1 MLSPLRA
8 RGMKACQ
15 RAEHQ
20 PQTKE
25 SRLSFRWLLL
35 SMMLVVMATSQATN
49 AQVLYGS
56 LTGNVTD
63 QKGAAV
69 PGAKVEVTN
78 TSTGEV
84 KNAETDERG
93 GYTFSSLQV
102 GLYKLTVALSS
113 FKTLLKEDLPIEAN
127 KLYRFDG
134 QLEVGEVRETVVV
147 TSDAGPPLQTDRADV
162 NITQTTRQV
171 NDLPLTGSLGR
182 NYQSLMQLV
191 PGAIS
196 AGEQNSVSGNPQRS
210 ISFNVNGVSRMQNNT
225 RIDGAG
231 VVYPWLPTNTVYVPP
246 AESIQTVN
254 IVTNSFDAEQG
265 LAGGAAI
272 NLTIKS
278 GANDF
283 HGVGWGYDTNS
294 RFLARSFFQPVNQ
307 PQIPKNILAQY
318 GYAVSGPIIKNKLF
332 FFTDFERTTQ
342 RSTARTTLFSIA
354 PASLRPDAQGNISFA
369 GTGAVI
375 YDPLS
380 NPDPRLRTPFP
391 NNVIPANRIDIAAK
405 ELIARMPLP
414 NVCATCFTNNFAPS
428 GVAIFNRNNWD
439 AKVNY
444 NVNDKMTLFAR
455 YSYSPSLVIEPS
467 IFGEAGG
474 DALNGG
480 QLGNSPSK
488 IQVAGLGGTYSFS
501 PTVILDANFGYT
513 RQKLGAQNV
522 DIGQNLGLELLKIP
536 GTNGPDKLQGG
547 LPAFQISGWANLGNP
562 NTGNPFLFRDNQYL
576 LAANLSWLK
585 GAHDYR
591 FGLDYQNQ
599 QLNHFQPQGG
609 AFQTARGTFVING
622 AATAKQGCP
631 VTVPPV
637 PPEQCENLGF
647 TRSPAAANAFNS
659 WAAFLLGL
667 PTGANS
673 AGKVDQLRNPN
684 ALRMLS
690 YALYARDH
698 WQITRNLTLTY
709 GLRWERY
716 PFPDKDNSGINR
728 FDPADGNVYTGGLS
742 GVPRNSGASSGPG
755 QFLPR
760 VGVAYRYDDKTVIR
774 GGYGQSA
781 DPRPFI
787 DFRNAYPIVNN
798 FAMLVPKFGGVD
810 NSFIPVTTFRLGLIN
825 PSPPPDLTQGILK
838 LPPGAGTTTYPKT
851 PMRKEIH
858 SWNIIVERE
867 LPWSFTAQG
876 GYVGTR
882 AVQQMGFI
890 NINASAPGGGSAGR
904 PLAALGITTD
914 INMILPYGTA
924 TYDAFQSSLT
934 RRFRGSILGASYTWS
949 KAINYADNDAN
960 PRIQYLPA
968 KERNRG
974 PAGYDRRHNF
984 QGYTVYDLPFG
995 KSGRWVKDGWA
1006 AKLLGGFQINGVMS
1020 ITSGAPF
1027 YVIQNTAANLNAG
1040 GSGQVP
1046 NQVLPISILGGI
1058 GTAAQR
1064 GTDGGAWFTNSV
1076 LNVTVGGVRC
1086 TSGCAW
1092 APEEGTQFGSA
1103 GRNNLYGPGFFNID
1117 MGIFRTISFTERFTL
1132 QLRAEALNA
1141 LNHPNFGNPQANV
1154 NDANFGF
1161 ITSTVG
1167 QASRQWRFGA
1177 RFSF

>member
-1 MLSPLRA
+1 MFNSTRT
-8 RGMKACQ
+8 GKASQ
-15 RAEHQ
+15 GGAEHP
-20 PQTKE
+20 PQSVLRQLTIV
-25 SRLSFRWLLL
+25 SLLL
-35 SMMLVVMATSQATN
+35 SVILVVLVSPQATN

-63 QKGAAV
+63 PKGSSV
-69 PGAKVEVTN
+69 PGAKVEVAN
-78 TSTGEV
+78 TSTGEA
-84 KNAETDERG
+84 KNVTTDERG
-93 GYTFSSLQV
+93 GYTFNSLQV
-102 GLYKLTVALSS
+102 GVYKLTIALSS
-113 FKTLLKEDLPIEAN
+113 FKTLINDDITIEPN

-196 AGEQNSVSGNPQRS
+196 AGEQNSVAGNPQRS

-283 HGVGWGYDTNS
+283 HGVAWGYDTNS

-307 PQIPKNILAQY
+307 PQVPKNILVQY

-342 RSTARTTLFSIA
+342 RSTARTTLFNVA
-354 PASLRPDAQGNISFA
+354 PASLRPDAQGNVSFA
-369 GTGAVI
+369 GTGTTI

-380 NPDPRLRTPFP
+380 NVDPRLRTPFP

-405 ELIARMPLP
+405 ELISRLPLP
-414 NVCATCFTNNFAPS
+414 NVCATCFNNNFAPS
-428 GVAIFNRNNWD
+428 GVASFNRNNWD

-444 NVNDKMTLFAR
+444 NVSDKMTLFGR
-455 YSYSPSLVIEPS
+455 YSYSPSLVVEPS

-480 QLGNSPSK
+480 QQGNSPSK
-488 IQVAGLGGTYSFS
+488 IQVAGVGGTYTFS

-522 DIGQNLGLELLKIP
+522 DIGENIGLDLLKIP

-547 LPAFQISGWANLGNP
+547 VPSFQISGWANLGNA

-576 LAANLSWLK
+576 LAANLSWLR

-591 FGLDYQNQ
+591 FGIDYQNQ

-622 AATAKQGCP
+622 NATAQQGG
-631 VTVPPV
+631 TLS
-637 PPEQCENLGF
+637 N
-647 TRSPAAANAFNS
+647 SFNS

-667 PTGANS
+667 PTGGNS

-755 QFLPR
+755 QFLLR
-760 VGVAYRYDDKTVIR
+760 LGVAYRYDDKTVIR

-798 FAMLVPKFGGVD
+798 FSMLIPTFGGVD
-810 NSFIPVTTFRLGLIN
+810 NNFIPVTTFRIGLVN
-825 PSPPPDLTQGILK
+825 PSPPPDLTQGIIK

-851 PMRKEIH
+851 PKRKEIH
-858 SWNIIVERE
+858 SWNVFIERE
-867 LPWSFTAQG
+867 LPWSFAAQV

-890 NINASAPGGGSAGR
+890 NINASAPGAGAAGR

-924 TYDAFQSSLT
+924 TYDAAQATLT

-960 PRIQYLPA
+960 PRIQYTPA

-995 KSGRWVKDGWA
+995 KGGRWVKDGWA
-1006 AKLLGGFQINGVMS
+1006 GKLLGGFQINGVMS

-1027 YVIQNTAANLNAG
+1027 YVVQNTAGSLNAG
-1040 GSGQVP
+1040 GSQQVP
-1046 NQVLPISILGGI
+1046 NQVAPTIEILGGI
-1058 GTAAQR
+1058 GTTAIR
-1064 GTDGGAWFTNSV
+1064 GSAGGPWFTNSV
-1076 LNVTVGGVRC
+1076 LGVTVGGVRC

-1092 APEEGTQFGSA
+1092 APEDGPRFGSA

-1117 MGIFRTISFTERFTL
+1117 GGIFRTISFTERFKL

-1141 LNHPNFGNPQANV
+1141 LNHPNFGNPQANA

-1167 QASRQWRFGA
+1167 QAARQWRFGA